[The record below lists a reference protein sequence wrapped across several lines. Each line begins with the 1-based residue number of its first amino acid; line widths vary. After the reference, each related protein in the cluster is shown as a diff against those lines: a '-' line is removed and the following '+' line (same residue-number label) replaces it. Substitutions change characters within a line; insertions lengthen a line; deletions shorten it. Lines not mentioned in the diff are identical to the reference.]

1 MAEYDEDTINNISK
15 HYENHPSVSKIKCNQ
30 KETLHFD
37 FLTPKV
43 EDINKIIK
51 SLNPRKLNMP
61 DGLRAK
67 ILEIAGNV
75 IDSYLTNIK
84 IRDI

>member
-1 MAEYDEDTINNISK
+1 
-15 HYENHPSVSKIKCNQ
+15 
-30 KETLHFD
+30 
-37 FLTPKV
+37 
-43 EDINKIIK
+43 
-51 SLNPRKLNMP
+51 MP